1 MMAAM
6 KNVLSPIS
14 DTRITVTDSAENI
27 RADHLT
33 ETLESFNTKSVE
45 KSSMFGGVDLFRDI
59 QTKPLLLS
67 QVKHI
72 FSQEIKIRQFFPLVI
87 ISLLLLLTLH
97 VCWVDQEVEE
107 EGGSEEQPE
116 HGSDLRCDHDL
127 SSPLLMM
134 RVSCLITGLCLY
146 SNSTSHSANQLRA
159 QII

>member
-1 MMAAM
+1 
-6 KNVLSPIS
+6 
-14 DTRITVTDSAENI
+14 
-27 RADHLT
+27 
-33 ETLESFNTKSVE
+33 
-45 KSSMFGGVDLFRDI
+45 MFGCVDLFRDI

-107 EGGSEEQPE
+107 EGGSEEQSE